1 MNLYIARHAHAEN
14 GVPDSERKLSQRGR
28 DYLSEQIQYWKTKI
42 EQIDIILTS
51 PYKRA
56 LETAEIIHKRFNV
69 KHELITDL
77 SLQPIM
83 NIPDV
88 INTLSSFSVN
98 NILIVGHMPDVAD
111 LTSLLISTNNVE
123 LAFAPATIAAIEF
136 ENNVMLYRG
145 KLKFI
150 TSNKI

>member
-28 DYLSEQIQYWKTKI
+28 DYLSDQIQNWKTKI
-42 EQIDIILTS
+42 NQIDVILTS

-56 LETAEIIHKRFNV
+56 VETAEIIHKYFSVEHN
-69 KHELITDL
+69 LIIDR
-77 SLQPIM
+77 SLQPVM

-88 INTLSSFSVN
+88 VNTLSALSVN
-98 NILIVGHMPDVAD
+98 NILLVGHMPDVAD

-136 ENNVMLYRG
+136 ENNVKLYRG

-150 TSNKI
+150 TNKNI